1 MSTVTDPARE
11 TETPPEQPPPP
22 GAKPSKGSPL
32 RRFVSGW
39 SVRLSV
45 LAIVVL
51 WIIPTIGLLVSSFRS
66 RSFIESEGWWTAFI
80 RPFAEG
86 QWTLD
91 NYQVALTQQ
100 GFDNAFLNSLAVTV
114 PATVIPITVAAFA
127 AYAFTW
133 MHFKGRNLIFMG
145 VVALIVIPLH
155 MALIPVLRLYTQGA
169 ELWGI
174 PLFPQ
179 TQLVGTFP
187 AIWLAHAGFGLPL
200 AVYLL
205 RNYVGS
211 LPASVIESAKV
222 DGASDFQVFTRLVV
236 PLSVPALAAFAT
248 LQFLWVWNDYLV
260 ALVLLGGTPDVRVL
274 TVALAGLQGQFG
286 QMRHV
291 LPAAAFISIA
301 LPMVVFF
308 SLQRFFVRGL
318 TAGAVK
324 G

>member
-1 MSTVTDPARE
+1 MSTTAE
-11 TETPPEQPPPP
+11 TRPESDAPPEHPTPPP
-22 GAKPSKGSPL
+22 APSGSGNPL
-32 RRFVSGW
+32 RRS
-39 SVRLSV
+39 LSRWVLRVAV
-45 LAIVVL
+45 LAIVTL
-51 WIIPTIGLLVSSFRS
+51 WIVPTIGLLVSSFRT
-66 RSFIESEGWWTAFI
+66 RAFIESEGWWTAFI

-86 QWTLD
+86 QWTLQ
-91 NYQVALTQQ
+91 NYEVALTTQ
-100 GFDNAFLNSLAVTV
+100 GFGNAFLNSFAVTI

-133 MHFKGRNLIFMG
+133 MRFKGRNLIFMG

-155 MALIPVLRLYTQGA
+155 MALIPVLRLFTQGA

-174 PLFPQ
+174 TLFPQ
-179 TQLVGTFP
+179 TELVGTFP

-205 RNYVGS
+205 RNYIGS

-248 LQFLWVWNDYLV
+248 LQFLWVWNDFLV
-260 ALVLLGGTPDVRVL
+260 ALVILGGTPDVRVL
-274 TVALAGLQGQFG
+274 TVALASLQGQFG

-291 LPAAAFISIA
+291 LPAAAFISIM

-308 SLQRFFVRGL
+308 SLQRYFVRGL

>member
-1 MSTVTDPARE
+1 MSRTTVDEPTS
-11 TETPPEQPPPP
+11 TPPHGSSKTPPAPTT
-22 GAKPSKGSPL
+22 GKTFARRHLERIPL
-32 RRFVSGW
+32 R
-39 SVRLSV
+39 LTV
-45 LAIVVL
+45 LGIVTL
-51 WIIPTIGLLVSSFRS
+51 WCIPTVGLLISSFRP
-66 RSFIESEGWWTAFI
+66 RAIIESEGWWTLFGNPGEIA
-80 RPFAEG
+80 
-86 QWTLD
+86 QWTLQ
-91 NYQVALTQQ
+91 NYEIALTGQ
-100 GFDNAFLNSLAVTV
+100 GFGNAFINSLAVTV
-114 PATVIPITVAAFA
+114 PATVIPITVAAFS
-127 AYAFTW
+127 AYAFAW
-133 MHFKGRNLIFMG
+133 MRFKGRNLIFMG

-174 PLFPQ
+174 TLFPQ

-187 AIWLAHAGFGLPL
+187 GIWLAHAGFGLPL

-205 RNYVGS
+205 RNYIGA
-211 LPASVIESAKV
+211 LPSSVIESAKV

-248 LQFLWVWNDYLV
+248 LQFLWVWNDYLI
-260 ALVLLGGTPDVRVL
+260 ALVLLGGTQDVRVL

-291 LPAAAFISIA
+291 LPAAAFISIM

-308 SLQRFFVRGL
+308 SLQRYFVRGL

>member
-1 MSTVTDPARE
+1 MSAPTLL
-11 TETPPEQPPPP
+11 PEQAADGPSRH
-22 GAKPSKGSPL
+22 GAPAGRRGLARLLGRWPL
-32 RRFVSGW
+32 RISI
-39 SVRLSV
+39 

-51 WIIPTIGLLVSSFRS
+51 WMVPTVGLLVSSLRE
-66 RSFIESEGWWTAFI
+66 RALIELEGWWTFLLS
-80 RPFAEG
+80 PLDLS
-86 QWTLD
+86 QWTLAH
-91 NYQVALTQQ
+91 YEAAFTQQ
-100 GFDNAFLNSLAVTV
+100 GFGNALLNSVAVTV
-114 PATVIPITVAAFA
+114 PSTVIPITVAAFA

-133 MHFKGRNLIFMG
+133 MSFRGRNLLFVS

-174 PLFPQ
+174 TLFPQ
-179 TQLVGTFP
+179 MELVGTFP
-187 AIWLAHAGFGLPL
+187 AVWLAHTGFALPL
-200 AVYLL
+200 AIYLL
-205 RNYVGS
+205 RNYIGS
-211 LPASVIESAKV
+211 LPASVIESGKV
-222 DGASDFQVFTRLVV
+222 DGASDFQVFTRLVI

-248 LQFLWVWNDYLV
+248 LQFLWVWNDLLV
-260 ALVLLGGTPDVRVL
+260 AMVFLGGTQDVRVL

-291 LPAAAFISIA
+291 LPAAAFITMM

-308 SLQRFFVRGL
+308 SLQRYFIRGL